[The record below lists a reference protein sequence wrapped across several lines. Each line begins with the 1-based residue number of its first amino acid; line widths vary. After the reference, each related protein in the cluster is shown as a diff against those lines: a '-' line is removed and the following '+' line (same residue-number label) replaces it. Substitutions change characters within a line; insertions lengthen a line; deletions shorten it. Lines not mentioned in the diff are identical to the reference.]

1 MVRWLSCC
9 VLLSALTAPMLAQS
23 VPRQYRCLFAPTPP
37 TIDGHLD
44 DVAWQGTPWTSS
56 FVNIEGDEHPA
67 APFETRV
74 MMRWDADHFY
84 FAAKLEETHL
94 WATITERDAV
104 IFYDNDFEIFID
116 PDGDTHAYYEYE
128 VNALGTVWDLFLTQ
142 PYRDGGRYLT
152 SWDIAGLQSAVALQ
166 GTLND
171 PSDTDTGWTVE
182 VAIPW
187 AALREANAGR
197 RVPEAG
203 DQWRVNFSRVQW
215 ALDVVDGHY
224 QKTLDPETGKPL
236 HESNWVWSPQGAI
249 NMHRPEHWGFVQ
261 FEAAATLAEAMPFV
275 ESPNERVK
283 RALRTLYYRQVAR
296 RKAHG
301 QYADAL
307 DMLGDLPTVDGL
319 DFAPVLHTTP
329 SLYEIVAPGF
339 DSTTVHIRQDGR
351 TWIQHHPQP

>member
-1 MVRWLSCC
+1 MLGL
-9 VLLSALTAPMLAQS
+9 LLSLLVLPSFAQS
-23 VPRQYRCLFAPTPP
+23 VPRQYRCLRAATPP
-37 TIDGHLD
+37 VIDGNFSD
-44 DVAWQGTPWTSS
+44 PAWADTPWTSS
-56 FVNIEGDEHPA
+56 FVNIEGDDHSP

-74 MMRWDADHFY
+74 KMRWDDTYFY
-84 FAAKLEETHL
+84 VAAELEEPHL

-152 SWDIAGLQSAVALQ
+152 GWDITGLQSAVALQ

-182 VAIPW
+182 VALPW

-197 RVPEAG
+197 RIPEAG
-203 DQWRVNFSRVQW
+203 DQWRINFSRVQW
-215 ALDVVDGHY
+215 LLDVVDGQY
-224 QKTLDPETGKPL
+224 QKRKDPATGKNL
-236 HESNWVWSPQGAI
+236 HESNWVWSPQGAV

-261 FEAAATLAEAMPFV
+261 FDDATHIAEAKPFV
-275 ESPNERVK
+275 EPPNERIK
-283 RALRTLYYRQVAR
+283 RALRELYYRQRAYRQTNGAYAR
-296 RKAHG
+296 TLE
-301 QYADAL
+301 AL
-307 DMLGDLPTVDGL
+307 PDDLPAVRGL
-319 DFAPVLHTTP
+319 DFAPTLHATP
-329 SLYEIVAPGF
+329 SLYEIIAPGF

-351 TWIQHHPQP
+351 TWIQQRP